1 MAEESYPGK
10 IYRLRASSPMPVAG
24 GGGASF
30 VLHTF
35 GAEVNDL
42 IMYECTRSL
51 PGSEEFRGQGG
62 NLISAN
68 FSRLGDVDG
77 HFQGRV
83 VFAPH
88 YIEEEALQFNF

>member
-10 IYRLRASSPMPVAG
+10 IYRLRASSPMPVAM
-24 GGGASF
+24 GGASF

-42 IMYECTRSL
+42 IMYECTLRL
-51 PGSEEFRGQGG
+51 PGSNEFRGQGG
-62 NLISAN
+62 DLISAS
-68 FSRLGDVDG
+68 FSRIGDVDG

-83 VFAPH
+83 VYAPH
-88 YIEEEALQFNF
+88 YIEEDALQFNF